1 MTKKSWLS
9 LVIGF
14 SCLLTTMPSVA
25 ELVFT
30 PCDGRV
36 VSDLKFIINVDEKEL
51 LFDKDIFFAPPTF
64 YVGQYLDIQ
73 LRESLYVCDHHELVD
88 LWVALEIP
96 LDGTRLRLFL
106 VKSPHFPFF
115 SFSLNPAP
123 FKSDLESSDEKFSFL
138 LMEVPPG
145 MGGQYDFYAA
155 YTKAG
160 SNISELLFRL
170 RSNLAA
176 ARVIL
181 AND

>member
-25 ELVFT
+25 ELVLT

-36 VSDLKFIINVDEKEL
+36 ISDLKFVINDQVIGEEWL
-51 LFDKDIFFAPPTF
+51 IAPSI
-64 YVGQYLDIQ
+64 YEVGEYLEVKLQED
-73 LRESLYVCDHHELVD
+73 LRVCSRYESVD
-88 LWVALEIP
+88 LWVALEMP
-96 LDGTRLRLFL
+96 DGTRLFMVRSSF
-106 VKSPHFPFF
+106 PPFF
-115 SFSLNPAP
+115 SFSISPAP
-123 FKSDLESSDEKFSFL
+123 LKYDLNSSSNEKLSIL
-138 LMEVPPG
+138 SMKVPAG

-155 YTKAG
+155 YTKAA
-160 SNISELLFRL
+160 SNINELLFTS
-170 RSNLAA
+170 RSNIAA